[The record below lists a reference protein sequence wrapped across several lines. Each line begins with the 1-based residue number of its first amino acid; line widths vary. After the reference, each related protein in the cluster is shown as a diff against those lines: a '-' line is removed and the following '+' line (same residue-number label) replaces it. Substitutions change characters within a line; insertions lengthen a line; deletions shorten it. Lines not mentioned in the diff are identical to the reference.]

1 VIDNLETVHDVESLL
16 PLLQDFANP
25 TRFILT
31 SRYNLYSEPNIYHFA
46 VSELSR
52 EDTRTLVRHKAELS
66 NLPVLA
72 TAADAELACIYDTV
86 GGNPLA
92 IRLVVGQVHVH
103 SLHHIVRNLRQV
115 KGESTENLYAYI
127 YRQAWESLDELGKR
141 ILLAMPLAP
150 PAGDDLEFIA
160 AMSEIDI
167 DELARGLNQLVARN
181 LVDARGGLNQR
192 RYSIHGL
199 TRTFLHQQVL
209 GWMQ

>member
-1 VIDNLETVHDVESLL
+1 
-16 PLLQDFANP
+16 
-25 TRFILT
+25 
-31 SRYNLYSEPNIYHFA
+31 
-46 VSELSR
+46 
-52 EDTRTLVRHKAELS
+52 
-66 NLPVLA
+66 PVLA

-103 SLHHIVRNLRQV
+103 SLQHIVRNLRQV

-141 ILLAMPLAP
+141 ILLAMPLVP

-209 GWMQ
+209 VWMQ